1 MARWVGVCP
10 GKLGVVAIGPYE
22 LTVQELVAVRAA
34 DRLGGSY
41 VLLRDGEGRLL
52 LHPLDRVSIG
62 VGRSPENQLVVDW
75 DAEVSRAHARLELA
89 GGRWSVVDDG
99 LSRNGTFVGEERVR
113 SRRLLSPGDVVRVG
127 RTAIVLRA
135 PVDGLGE
142 TLTATD
148 TASAV
153 QLSPAERRV
162 LEALC
167 RPCLVDP
174 SGPLAPASNPEI
186 AEVLVLSIA
195 GVKTHLR
202 SLFDK
207 FDIEDLPQNRK
218 RAELARRAIALGIV
232 RG

>member
-1 MARWVGVCP
+1 M
-10 GKLGVVAIGPYE
+10 AIGPYE

-34 DRLGGSY
+34 DRRGGAY
-41 VLLRDGEGRLL
+41 VVLRSGDGRLL
-52 LHPLDRVSIG
+52 LHGLQQSAVRIG
-62 VGRSPENQLVVDW
+62 RAPGNDLVVDW
-75 DAEVSRAHARLELA
+75 DAEVSRAHARLELV

-99 LSRNGTFVGEERVR
+99 LSRNGTYVGEERVVN
-113 SRRLLSPGDVVRVG
+113 RRLLVPGDVVRIG

-135 PVDGLGE
+135 PVDALGE

-148 TASAV
+148 AAGAV

-162 LEALC
+162 LDALC
-167 RPCLVDP
+167 RPCLDA
-174 SGPLAPASNPEI
+174 GPAPRPPASNPEI
-186 AEVLVLSIA
+186 AEELVLSVA

-207 FDIEDLPQNRK
+207 FDVEGLPQNRK

-232 RG
+232 RR